1 MEDLPFTWPYPIEQT
16 LIGNL
21 GIELVE
27 CKPDRLVGRMPID
40 ERTIQPFGVAH
51 GSALIALAET
61 LASVGT
67 ALNIDPATH
76 IAVGQE
82 INASLLRPGPY
93 GSTVEGE
100 ALVLHRGRTGMVW
113 DVRIRTEE
121 GKSAA
126 VCRCSIAIRPQE
138 KRE

>member
-1 MEDLPFTWPYPIEQT
+1 MENQSFAWPYPIEQT

-21 GIELVE
+21 GIEVVE
-27 CKPDRLVGRMPID
+27 SGPDRLVGRMPID

-67 ALNIDPATH
+67 VLNVDPATH
-76 IAVGQE
+76 VAVGQE
-82 INASLLRPGPY
+82 INASLLRPVPY
-93 GSTVEGE
+93 GSTVEAE
-100 ALVLHRGRTGMVW
+100 ALVLHRGRSSMVW
-113 DVRIRTEE
+113 DVRIRTAN
-121 GKSAA
+121 GKMAA
-126 VCRCSIAIRPQE
+126 ICRCTIAIRPRE